1 MGSMDDPRFRSDLYR
16 GTASYYDR
24 FRVPYPPGLLADLT
38 HRSGARGEG
47 SLLDL
52 GCGPGLIS
60 FAMHDQFSDIWAV
73 DQEPGM
79 IDVARQKAKTA
90 GITNI
95 RFLTS
100 AAEDL
105 SVPGESFDLV
115 AIGNAFHRMPR
126 ADVAARV
133 LRWLRPGQFLA
144 LLWSGTPWEG
154 QAPWQLAMSATMVR
168 WRTRAGAD
176 DRIPPRYDEIRR
188 QRPDSG
194 ILRDAGFQLAGS
206 YQFPVSW
213 DWTPEALIGFAYST
227 SVLSRAALG
236 GLAAG
241 FEQDLRQEVCAAEPS
256 GVLRQTIRFGY
267 ELARRPALCGVNHL
281 RAGTSA
287 GVPGRLVE
295 GPGSFGMI
303 WHLAGPGHASPGPD
317 RDRIPVTA
325 RA

>member
-1 MGSMDDPRFRSDLYR
+1 MGAMDDPPFLSDLFR

-38 HRSGARGEG
+38 HRSGARGDG
-47 SLLDL
+47 RLLDL

-60 FAMHDQFSDIWAV
+60 FALHDQFSEIWAV

-79 IDVARQKAKTA
+79 IDLARHKAKTA

-105 SVPGESFDLV
+105 SAPEESFDLV

-126 ADVAARV
+126 ADVAARAW
-133 LRWLRPGQFLA
+133 RWLRPGSFLA
-144 LLWSGTPWEG
+144 LLWGGSPWEG
-154 QAPWQLAMSATMVR
+154 QAPWQQAMSATMAR
-168 WRTRAGAD
+168 WRAKARVD
-176 DRIPPRYDEIRR
+176 DRIPPGYDEIRR

-194 ILRDAGFQLAGS
+194 ILRAAGFELAGS
-206 YQFPVSW
+206 YQFLVSW

-236 GLAAG
+236 DLAAG
-241 FEQDLRQEVCAAEPS
+241 FEQDLRQEVRAAEPS
-256 GVLRQTIRFGY
+256 GALRQTITFAY
-267 ELARRPALCGVNHL
+267 DLARRPALAKPV
-281 RAGTSA
+281 T
-287 GVPGRLVE
+287 PGR
-295 GPGSFGMI
+295 PGGAASQC
-303 WHLAGPGHASPGPD
+303 LA
-317 RDRIPVTA
+317 
-325 RA
+325 

>member
-1 MGSMDDPRFRSDLYR
+1 MGAVDDPRFRSDLYR
-16 GTASYYDR
+16 GTAGYYDR
-24 FRVPYPPGLLADLT
+24 FRPPYPPGLLADLT
-38 HRSGARGEG
+38 HRSGARDEG

-60 FAMHDQFSDIWAV
+60 FAMHDQFSDILAV

-79 IDVARQKAKTA
+79 IEVARQKAKTA

-95 RFLTS
+95 RFLVS

-144 LLWSGTPWEG
+144 LLWGGSPWEG
-154 QAPWQLAMSATMVR
+154 PASWQQAMSATMAR
-168 WRTRAGAD
+168 WRAD
-176 DRIPPRYDEIRR
+176 DRVPPRYDENRS

-206 YQFPVSW
+206 YQFSVSW

-236 GLAAG
+236 DLAAG
-241 FEQDLRQEVCAAEPS
+241 FEQDLRQEVRAAEPS
-256 GVLRQTIRFGY
+256 GVLRQTITFAY
-267 ELARRPALCGVNHL
+267 ELARRPVLSGEPPREPAFPSGSLTGQA
-281 RAGTSA
+281 RSA
-287 GVPGRLVE
+287 
-295 GPGSFGMI
+295 
-303 WHLAGPGHASPGPD
+303 
-317 RDRIPVTA
+317 
-325 RA
+325 

>member
-1 MGSMDDPRFRSDLYR
+1 MGAVDDPRFRSDLYR
-16 GTASYYDR
+16 GTAGYYDR

-60 FAMHDQFSDIWAV
+60 FAMHDQFSDILAV

-79 IDVARQKAKTA
+79 IEVARQKAKTA

-95 RFLTS
+95 RFLVS

-144 LLWSGTPWEG
+144 LLWGGSPWEG
-154 QAPWQLAMSATMVR
+154 PASWQQAMSATMAR
-168 WRTRAGAD
+168 WRAD
-176 DRIPPRYDEIRR
+176 DRVPPRYAENRS

-194 ILRDAGFQLAGS
+194 ILRDAGFQLAGC
-206 YQFPVSW
+206 YQFSVSW

-236 GLAAG
+236 DLAAG
-241 FEQDLRQEVCAAEPS
+241 FEQDLRQEVRAAEPS
-256 GVLRQTIRFGY
+256 GVLRQTITFAY
-267 ELARRPALCGVNHL
+267 ELARRPVLSGEPPREPAFPSGSLTGQA
-281 RAGTSA
+281 RSA
-287 GVPGRLVE
+287 
-295 GPGSFGMI
+295 
-303 WHLAGPGHASPGPD
+303 
-317 RDRIPVTA
+317 
-325 RA
+325 